1 MFISKKIIHLFLLI
15 ICIENSLTYPIE
27 VGGFKS
33 AVIWIWDEGLRHPI
47 PSGIISSITAT
58 IILDILRQSS
68 KAREVENNKNISETK
83 LIDAETEMIQQQK
96 KLESRPDWQEAQ
108 IKLMAAEAFEKMDQ
122 TLMQQRKAK
131 DNLDLEERKLR
142 LRERKVQVI
151 NSETGCLDYLQKKVN
166 EIKRSLQDE
175 SLSEEQQRDL
185 YTKLI
190 RLKGL
195 NSSIAT

>member
-175 SLSEEQQRDL
+175 SLSEEQQRD
-185 YTKLI
+185 
-190 RLKGL
+190 
-195 NSSIAT
+195 